1 MEAASCSNNLY
12 DSLLFE
18 YAFIFAQALKSEL
31 YFEDSLKL
39 LDIENKKYPIIAKR
53 TMVMFFSKNLFIT
66 VAYFGHV
73 VKINKLKLSLG

>member
-1 MEAASCSNNLY
+1 MEAASCSNSLY
-12 DSLLFE
+12 DSLLFK

-53 TMVMFFSKNLFIT
+53 TIVMFFSKNLFIT
-66 VAYFGHV
+66 STFFGHAL
-73 VKINKLKLSLG
+73 KINKLN